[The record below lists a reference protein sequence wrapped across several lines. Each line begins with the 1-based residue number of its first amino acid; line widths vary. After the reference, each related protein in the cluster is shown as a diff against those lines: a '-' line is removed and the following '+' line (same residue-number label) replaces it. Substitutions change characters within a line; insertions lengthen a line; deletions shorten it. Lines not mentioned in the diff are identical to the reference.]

1 MLPARPRSGSMT
13 LGESQR
19 EAIEHLRAHRVQAP
33 ELTASLLL
41 GHVLG
46 RTREWLIAHGDDCLD
61 ESARQRFA
69 GLVQERCD
77 GTPIQYL
84 RGTQEFYQLEFRVTP
99 DVLIPRPETEHLVE
113 AALRRIRPGHHV
125 LDLGTGSGAVAV
137 ALAANSPGA
146 TVTASDLSFEALR
159 IARENALRLG
169 CEIRVC
175 QGDGVSQFVAQQF
188 DIVVSNPPYVPLR
201 DVGGLQRELRHEPS
215 IALFGGEDGLE
226 VTRRFIRDAPRVLRP
241 GGWLLIEIG
250 YGMREAVDGLLQVPE
265 WTTPEFLPDLSGI
278 DRVAAVQRSSTIR
291 HH

>member
-1 MLPARPRSGSMT
+1 MT
-13 LGESQR
+13 LNECQR
-19 EAIEHLRAHRVQAP
+19 AAIERLRAQRVQAP

-41 GHVLG
+41 GHILG
-46 RTREWLIAHGDDCLD
+46 RTRAWLVAHSDDCLD
-61 ESARQRFA
+61 EGTEERFEE
-69 GLVQERCD
+69 LIQERCA
-77 GTPIQYL
+77 GVPTQYL
-84 RGTQEFYQLEFRVTP
+84 RGTQEFYQLEIRVTP

-113 AALRRIRPGHHV
+113 AALRRIRRGHRV

-137 ALAANSPGA
+137 ALALNSPGT

-175 QGDGVSQFVAQQF
+175 QGDIVSQFADAQF

-201 DVGGLQRELRHEPS
+201 DACGLQRELRHEPS

-226 VTRRFIRDAPRVLRP
+226 VTRLFVRDAPRVLRP
-241 GGWLLIEIG
+241 GGWLLVEIG
-250 YGMREAVDGLLQVPE
+250 YGMRDAVEGLLRTPD
-265 WTTPEFLPDLSGI
+265 WTPPKFLPDLAGI

-291 HH
+291 HQ